1 MLEHDKN
8 KRALSQ
14 AASWFVKWVL
24 NNKAVS
30 VLIIVL
36 LILLNLLLLPKV
48 SFIFQPFVA
57 FFDVMGLP
65 LIMAGVF
72 YYLLNPL
79 IDWMETKNI
88 PRTASISIVFIVI
101 AGFLA
106 WGIATLIPIIRE
118 QLMGLIDNWQDY
130 LNTFISQI
138 DNFFQNDLLSRL
150 QTQLMGG
157 TEPLSTSI
165 TGQTDNVVD
174 STVTGLG
181 SVFGVLSTTLLALI
195 TTPFI
200 LFYLLKDGHHLPYH
214 IMKLVPSN
222 MREHSYLLLREMN
235 LQISQY
241 IRGQLLVAFFVGLM
255 FWIGFSI
262 IGLKYALTLGI
273 MAGALNLIPFLGSFI
288 AFIPIVI
295 IAIVVH
301 SPIMLVKVLVVF
313 FIEQT
318 LEGRV
323 FQPLILG
330 SNLQIH
336 PITIIAVL
344 LTAGN
349 LFGVVG
355 VILGIPVYA
364 VSKVIFSHLFSWY
377 QRYTGLYDDP
387 FNPAPKPPVSEK
399 KKKKQLS
406 LKRKLRQPK

>member
-1 MLEHDKN
+1 MEHDKN

-48 SFIFQPFVA
+48 GFVFQPFVA

-101 AGFLA
+101 AGLLA

-130 LNTFISQI
+130 MNTFISQV

-150 QTQLMGG
+150 QTQLMGS

-165 TGQTDNVVD
+165 TGQTENVVG

-214 IMKLVPSN
+214 MMKLVPSK
-222 MREHSYLLLREMN
+222 MRENSYLLLREMN

-273 MAGALNLIPFLGSFI
+273 LAGALNLIPFLGSFI
-288 AFIPIVI
+288 AFVPIVI

-301 SPIMLVKVLVVF
+301 SPIMLAKVLVVF

-349 LFGVVG
+349 LFGIPG
-355 VILGIPVYA
+355 VILGIPAYA
-364 VSKVIFSHLFSWY
+364 VIKVVLVHLFSWY
-377 QRYTGLYDDP
+377 QRYTGLYEDP
-387 FNPAPKPPVSEK
+387 SNPAPKPPVSEK

-406 LKRKLRQPK
+406 LKKKLR

>member
-1 MLEHDKN
+1 MMEQDKN
-8 KRALSQ
+8 KNALSH
-14 AASWFVKWVL
+14 AASWFAKWVL

-30 VLIIVL
+30 ILIIVL

-48 SFIFQPFVA
+48 SFIFQPFIA

-65 LIMAGVF
+65 LIMAGVL

-79 IDWMETKNI
+79 VDWMEMKKF
-88 PRTASISIVFIVI
+88 PRSASILIVFVVI
-101 AGFLA
+101 AGLLA

-118 QLMGLIDNWQDY
+118 QTMSLLENWQDY
-130 LNTFISQI
+130 LNSFVSQI
-138 DNFFQNDLLSRL
+138 DSFFQSNLLSQL
-150 QTQLMGG
+150 QTQLTGG
-157 TEPLSTSI
+157 TDSLSTSI
-165 TGQTDNVVD
+165 TDQADNVVGT
-174 STVTGLG
+174 TVTGIG
-181 SVFGVLSTTLLALI
+181 SVFGVLSTTLLAII

-222 MREHSYLLLREMN
+222 MREQSYLLLREMN

-273 MAGALNLIPFLGSFI
+273 LAGVLNLIPFLGSFI
-288 AFIPIVI
+288 AFVPIVI

-301 SPIMLVKVLVVF
+301 SPFMLVKVLIVF

-323 FQPLILG
+323 IQPLILG

-349 LFGVVG
+349 LFGIPG
-355 VILGIPVYA
+355 VILGIPAYA
-364 VSKVIFSHLFSWY
+364 VLKVILSHLFNWY
-377 QRYTGLYDDP
+377 QTYTGLYADDY
-387 FNPAPKPPVSEK
+387 NPAPKPLVSEK

-406 LKRKLRQPK
+406 LKRKLR

>member
-1 MLEHDKN
+1 MMEQDKN
-8 KRALSQ
+8 KNALSH

-57 FFDVMGLP
+57 FFNVMGLP
-65 LIMAGVF
+65 LIMAGVL

-88 PRTASISIVFIVI
+88 SRAGGISIVFVVIV
-101 AGFLA
+101 GLLA

-118 QLMGLIDNWQDY
+118 QTLSLLDNWQNY
-130 LNTFISQI
+130 LTSFVSQI
-138 DNFFQNDLLSRL
+138 DDFFQSDILSQL
-150 QTQLMGG
+150 QMQLTGDDDS
-157 TEPLSTSI
+157 LSTSI
-165 TGQTDNVVD
+165 TDQADDVVD
-174 STVTGLG
+174 TTVTGIG
-181 SVFGVLSTTLLALI
+181 SVVGILSTTVLALI

-214 IMKLVPSN
+214 IMKLVPSK
-222 MREHSYLLLREMN
+222 MREHTYLLLREMN

-241 IRGQLLVAFFVGLM
+241 IRGQLLVAFFVGLL

-262 IGLKYALTLGI
+262 IGLEYALILAIT
-273 MAGALNLIPFLGSFI
+273 AGALNLIPFLGTFI
-288 AFIPIVI
+288 AFFPIII
-295 IAIVVH
+295 IAMVLH
-301 SPIMLVKVLVVF
+301 PPIMIVKVLVVF

-323 FQPLILG
+323 IQPLILG
-330 SNLQIH
+330 SNLNIH
-336 PITIIAVL
+336 PVTIIAVL

-349 LFGVVG
+349 LFGIPG
-355 VILGIPVYA
+355 VILGIPAYA
-364 VSKVIFSHLFSWY
+364 VAKVILVHLFNWY
-377 QRYTGLYDDP
+377 QTYTGLYDDD
-387 FNPAPKPPVSEK
+387 FNPAPKPLVSEK

-406 LKRKLRQPK
+406 LKKKLR

>member
-1 MLEHDKN
+1 MEQDKN
-8 KRALSQ
+8 KNTLSH

-30 VLIIVL
+30 VLIIIL

-48 SFIFQPFVA
+48 SYIFQPFFA

-65 LIMAGVF
+65 LIMAGVL

-88 PRTASISIVFIVI
+88 KRIGGISIVFVVI
-101 AGFLA
+101 IGLLA

-118 QLMGLIDNWQDY
+118 QTLSLLENWQDY
-130 LNTFISQI
+130 LSTFISQI
-138 DNFFQNDLLSRL
+138 DSFFQSDILSQL
-150 QTQLMGG
+150 QMQLTGN
-157 TEPLSTSI
+157 EDSLSTSI
-165 TGQTDNVVD
+165 TDQADDVVD
-174 STVTGLG
+174 TTVTGIG
-181 SVFGVLSTTLLALI
+181 SVFGILSTTVLAVI

-214 IMKLVPSN
+214 IMKLVPSK
-222 MREHSYLLLREMN
+222 MREHTYLLLREMN

-262 IGLKYALTLGI
+262 IGLEYALTLGI
-273 MAGALNLIPFLGSFI
+273 LAGALNLIPFLGTFI
-288 AFIPIVI
+288 AFFPIVI
-295 IAIVVH
+295 IAIVLH
-301 SPIMLVKVLVVF
+301 SPIMLIKVLIVF

-323 FQPLILG
+323 IQPLILG
-330 SNLQIH
+330 SNLNIH

-349 LFGVVG
+349 LFGIPG
-355 VILGIPVYA
+355 VILGIPAYA
-364 VSKVIFSHLFSWY
+364 VSKVILVHLFNWY
-377 QRYTGLYDDP
+377 QTYTGLYDDEY
-387 FNPAPKPPVSEK
+387 NPAPKPLISEK

-406 LKRKLRQPK
+406 LKKKLR

>member
-1 MLEHDKN
+1 MEPDHNKN
-8 KRALSQ
+8 ALSH

-36 LILLNLLLLPKV
+36 LVLLNLLLLPRV
-48 SFIFQPFVA
+48 SFVFQPFVA

-65 LIMAGVF
+65 LIMAGVL

-79 IDWMETKNI
+79 IDWMEKKNI
-88 PRTASISIVFIVI
+88 PRVAGISIIFVVI
-101 AGFLA
+101 AGLLA

-118 QLMGLIDNWQDY
+118 QTMSLLENWQDY
-130 LNTFISQI
+130 LNTFVTQI
-138 DNFFQNDLLSRL
+138 DDFFRSDLLSQL
-150 QTQLMGG
+150 QMQVMGDK
-157 TEPLSTSI
+157 ESLPSSI
-165 TGQTDNVVD
+165 SGQADNVVD
-174 STVTGLG
+174 TTVTGLG
-181 SVFGVLSTTLLALI
+181 SVFGVLSTTVLALI

-214 IMKLVPSN
+214 IMKLVPSK

-273 MAGALNLIPFLGSFI
+273 LAGALNLIPFLGSFI
-288 AFIPIVI
+288 AFIPIVV

-301 SPIMLVKVLVVF
+301 SPIMLAKVLIVF

-323 FQPLILG
+323 IQPLILG

-336 PITIIAVL
+336 PVTIIAVL

-349 LFGVVG
+349 LFGVPG
-355 VILGIPVYA
+355 VILGIPAYA
-364 VSKVIFSHLFSWY
+364 VSKVILVHLFIWY
-377 QRYTGLYDDP
+377 QRYTGLYDDE
-387 FNPAPKPPVSEK
+387 FNPAPKPIVSK
-399 KKKKQLS
+399 KRKKKQLL
-406 LKRKLRQPK
+406 LKKKLK